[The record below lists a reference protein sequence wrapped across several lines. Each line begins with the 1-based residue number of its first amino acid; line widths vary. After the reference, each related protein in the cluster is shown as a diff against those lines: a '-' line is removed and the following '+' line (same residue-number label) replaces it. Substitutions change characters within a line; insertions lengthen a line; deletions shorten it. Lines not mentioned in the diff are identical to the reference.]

1 METVPSSLPDTI
13 TITEYHFLD
22 VKSKGADVECTVTV
36 HFDRQPLPAVVAQI
50 RNSLKG
56 IGLDETALSVSNLR
70 RDNELFGCTTTV
82 VVLGLLG
89 ALYATGQN
97 ALDPF
102 RGFTPLAMIGIIVIA
117 FAWTFL
123 RGTTCTFKIRCSAD
137 DAVGR
142 VHKLLGDH
150 YKKVTVLSTSWRY
163 EVPSEELAAW
173 SVKCIERANARAQV
187 AAKAL
192 GVQIVGV
199 FSYEEHHELPQ
210 RHYTPPVDGAPAMA
224 RRARKGGME
233 TFEAESTSVVPSGE
247 SRAGASVRVQ
257 YRVANYT
264 APVAVS

>member
-1 METVPSSLPDTI
+1 
-13 TITEYHFLD
+13 
-22 VKSKGADVECTVTV
+22 
-36 HFDRQPLPAVVAQI
+36 
-50 RNSLKG
+50 
-56 IGLDETALSVSNLR
+56 
-70 RDNELFGCTTTV
+70 
-82 VVLGLLG
+82 
-89 ALYATGQN
+89 LYATGQN